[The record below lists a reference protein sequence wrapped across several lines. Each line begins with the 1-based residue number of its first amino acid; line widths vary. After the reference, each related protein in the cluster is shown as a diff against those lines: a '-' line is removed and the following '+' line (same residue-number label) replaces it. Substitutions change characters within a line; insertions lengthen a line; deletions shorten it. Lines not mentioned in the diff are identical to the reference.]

1 MFNTQL
7 LGCLSVISKEVKLLA
22 LVLAGWSASQERVDS
37 EVEPRAQSPAIAAAR
52 MRECASLPGYPPY
65 STRQFTGSQKKGKN
79 IVKLVRV
86 VRPSCSS
93 KANRARAR
101 A

>member
-65 STRQFTGSQKKGKN
+65 STRRQFTGSKKKEK
-79 IVKLVRV
+79 I
-86 VRPSCSS
+86 S
-93 KANRARAR
+93 
-101 A
+101 

>member
-52 MRECASLPGYPPY
+52 MRECASLPGYRRTVPGNSPDP
-65 STRQFTGSQKKGKN
+65 KKKEK
-79 IVKLVRV
+79 I
-86 VRPSCSS
+86 S
-93 KANRARAR
+93 
-101 A
+101 